1 MCGRFW
7 RVLRW
12 RFSIF
17 RHLTF
22 CCFRLAQPEADH
34 CTQYWLQLHEQE
46 ECGEDGLHAR
56 TLV

>member
-1 MCGRFW
+1 MCGRF
-7 RVLRW
+7 RYVLSW

-22 CCFRLAQPEADH
+22 CCFRLAQSEAGR
-34 CTQYWLQLHEQE
+34 CTQYGLELEEQE
-46 ECGEDGLHAR
+46 ECGEDGLHSR